1 MPCCHVYHRH
11 CITRWPQES
20 NTCSCCRY
28 ELVGGRY
35 RWGEGC
41 HHIILGFS
49 KTISSSPFLLGSP
62 CGNNSFTLPRR
73 GYVPAGRNFSCAR
86 PWQQHAYFSTSSP
99 LFTWRGS
106 NLVPTLWWIQPP
118 LLNCVQIFII
128 FEWFKESCSLIIT
141 LTVTCTI
148 HEPPSMN
155 YCY

>member
-1 MPCCHVYHRH
+1 MGVCAVRMKEFESGNEAARMPCCHVYHRH

-41 HHIILGFS
+41 HLIILG
-49 KTISSSPFLLGSP
+49 LGSP

-73 GYVPAGRNFSCAR
+73 GYVPTGRNFSCAR

-99 LFTWRGS
+99 PFTWRGS
-106 NLVPTLWWIQPP
+106 NLVPTL
-118 LLNCVQIFII
+118 
-128 FEWFKESCSLIIT
+128 
-141 LTVTCTI
+141 
-148 HEPPSMN
+148 
-155 YCY
+155 